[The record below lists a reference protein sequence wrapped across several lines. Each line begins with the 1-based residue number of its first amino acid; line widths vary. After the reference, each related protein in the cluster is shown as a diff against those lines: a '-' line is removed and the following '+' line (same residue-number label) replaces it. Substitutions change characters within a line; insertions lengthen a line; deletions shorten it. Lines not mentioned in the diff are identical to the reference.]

1 MNAEAGKTVLEA
13 YKAAVKSDKRIQALQ
28 KRIADGRGTYAIANG
43 LASRT
48 GIHAGKAIS
57 RQIIAEASAGTI
69 DKELAAAILQP
80 TMAENYK
87 TISSAAGSVQRAIN
101 RRAGLGLAPI
111 VPDLNQDRIDGLAEE
126 IANAADVGGLAQT
139 LVSQIENASLS
150 ILDDSV
156 SDNMDFQYSAGR
168 HPVIIR
174 TAEAK
179 CCEWCE
185 ALAGT
190 YDYEDVKRGGSDV
203 YRRHE
208 NCRCIVEF
216 DPGVGT
222 MVQNVHTK
230 RMADRSTIERRRA
243 DQARYEENAEQ
254 RKQERR
260 SRFGTT

>member
-1 MNAEAGKTVLEA
+1 MNAEAGKAALDA
-13 YKAAVKSDKRIQALQ
+13 YKAAVKSDKRIQILQ
-28 KRIADGRGTYAIANG
+28 NAIANGRGTYAIANN

-48 GIHAGKAIS
+48 GVHAGKAIAKH
-57 RQIIAEASAGTI
+57 IVAEASEGTI
-69 DKELAAAILQP
+69 EKELAVAILQP
-80 TMAENYK
+80 TMVENYK
-87 TISSAAGSVQRAIN
+87 TVSAAAGSVQRAIN
-101 RRAGLGLAPI
+101 RKAGLGLAPI
-111 VPDLNQDRIDGLAEE
+111 IPEMNQDRIDGLAEE
-126 IANAADVGGLAQT
+126 IANAADVGSLAQT

-156 SDNMDFQYSAGR
+156 SDNMDFQYNAGR

-208 NCRCIVEF
+208 NCRCVVEF

-222 MVQNVHTK
+222 MVQNVHTR
-230 RMADRSTIERRRA
+230 RMVDRSTVERRRA
-243 DQARYEENAEQ
+243 DQARYEENAQQ
-254 RKQERR
+254 RRQERR
-260 SRFGTT
+260 SRLGTA